1 MSRFLLPLTEFN
13 RVYQVVHGVLLGIP
27 EANAEK
33 ACTLFATFGAYVL
46 KREYG
51 IDARVVAG
59 AFSFAMSDGD
69 EVAFFGRIENDQLVS
84 ANDAFH
90 MWVQTETHVFD
101 FMAPI
106 YREAFAA
113 KPGPTPLPRKMMQRR
128 LEEEAP
134 GLDALRQ
141 AGNFRCYFNPD
152 LTQEL
157 VDHFFDRQLNTDLL
171 NVATA
176 WYGKRRARQARTF
189 AMADEKGAL
198 THLALATTIANGAW

>member
-1 MSRFLLPLTEFN
+1 MSRFLLPLTEYN

-33 ACTLFATFGAYVL
+33 ACTFFATFGAYVL
-46 KREYG
+46 NREYG

-59 AFSFAMSDGD
+59 AFSFAMSDA
-69 EVAFFGRIENDQLVS
+69 EEIAFFGRIEKDQLVS
-84 ANDAFH
+84 ADDAFH
-90 MWVQTETHVFD
+90 MWVQTKTHVFD

-113 KPGPTPLPRKMMQRR
+113 RPGAAPLPRKMMQRR
-128 LEEEAP
+128 LEDEAP
-134 GLDALRQ
+134 SLDALRQ
-141 AGNFRCYFNPD
+141 AGDFRYYPNPD

-157 VDHFFDRQLNTDLL
+157 TDHFFDRQLNADLL

-176 WYGKRRARQARTF
+176 WYGKRRARQAPTF
-189 AMADEKGAL
+189 AMADEKGTV
-198 THLALATTIANGAW
+198 THLALANTTANGAW